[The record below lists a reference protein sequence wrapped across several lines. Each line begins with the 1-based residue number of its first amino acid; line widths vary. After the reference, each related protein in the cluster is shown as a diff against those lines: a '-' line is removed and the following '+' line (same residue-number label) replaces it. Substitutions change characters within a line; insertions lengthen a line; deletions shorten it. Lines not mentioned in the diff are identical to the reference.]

1 MDTPTI
7 MLFFFGKTKR
17 LQVSEC
23 KVVTKENLDAE
34 YCLSGKR
41 VERIFFKLI
50 PLDFSTYLL
59 ISLACYTLIQCSSV
73 LYYKITF

>member
-7 MLFFFGKTKR
+7 ILFFGKTKR
-17 LQVSEC
+17 LQVYEC

-41 VERIFFKLI
+41 DERNFF
-50 PLDFSTYLL
+50 
-59 ISLACYTLIQCSSV
+59 
-73 LYYKITF
+73 